1 MNFEFQNVS
10 SSSSSFLAASLPD
23 FASVMTPHS
32 SKMKSSVK
40 PNASKSELSI
50 DSAKSIVF
58 VHVLASSQIWEAE
71 KHLIPRSLLYTD

>member
-1 MNFEFQNVS
+1 
-10 SSSSSFLAASLPD
+10 
-23 FASVMTPHS
+23 VMTPHS